1 MPEVKLNGKLFR
13 EIREIREIREFSDAP
28 IPKFIKLT
36 KFSKMAKS
44 QKIYCREL
52 QKCAEKIEVVSGS

>member
-28 IPKFIKLT
+28 IPNFIKLT
-36 KFSKMAKS
+36 KFSKMANS
-44 QKIYCREL
+44 QKILSRVAKVRRENRG
-52 QKCAEKIEVVSGS
+52 C